1 MRSLRVLCLTILVAL
16 PSALHAQNLLE
27 GEYPGLET
35 GKMWTFDVPPRDYWA
50 KRYHFTPSEGWMEHA
65 RLSALRYGNGCT
77 ASFVSAEGLV
87 MTNHHCAR
95 ACIESSTREGE
106 DFLSNGFYAAK
117 REDERSCQGLFLDQL
132 QQITDVTDRVSRSA
146 APTADAKT
154 AAAERAKAIKAIED
168 ECGKTEPDAACQ
180 VVTMYRGGQYKLY
193 RFHRFKDV
201 RLVFAPE
208 AQIAFFGG
216 DPDNF
221 TYPRWNLDMSFVR
234 AYVDGKPAETP
245 HHFVWSHGGTKEGDL
260 TFVIGNPG
268 STGRLNTMAQLEYLR
283 DVQYPA
289 QLDQLHRMIET
300 YHSLAGSDEAR
311 GKALRNQIFG
321 LENTQKAIAGYQSG
335 LVDPKLMAR
344 KRDWEREFRGKVDAD
359 PALKRRYGRAWQVI
373 SDVSARRRQI
383 DVRRRYHAAGAYGS
397 RLLTLALGTLRYG
410 VETAKPDSLRLVP
423 YQEANRAGLERNL
436 FGGAPIDATQERAL
450 LTSYFA
456 AMQRELPTTDPV
468 LKQALKGRTPEAA
481 AAAMV
486 DGATLTSGET
496 RKALA
501 TGGAAG
507 IAASTD
513 PFLQLARVIDPLER
527 ALTREVNDL
536 NDREAQANEQI
547 ARALLAVYGDRVA
560 PDATFSLRISDGE
573 VRRYPM
579 NGTVAAPYT
588 TFNGLYERASAFGE
602 QPPFDLPSR
611 WKERRDSLA
620 PDTPF
625 NGVSTNDIIG
635 GNSGSPV
642 INRDAEVVGLIF
654 DGNIEMLP
662 NRFLFTE
669 RVARSVW
676 VDSRAIVHALRRIY
690 DAHGLADE
698 LEARAGGQ
706 PAM

>member
-1 MRSLRVLCLTILVAL
+1 MRLLRALFLTLLVAAPAPL
-16 PSALHAQNLLE
+16 RGQNLLE

-35 GKMWTFDVPPRDYWA
+35 GKMWTFDVPPREYWA
-50 KRYHFTPSEGWMEHA
+50 QRYNFTPADTWMEHA

-77 ASFVSAEGLV
+77 ASFVSGEGLV

-95 ACIESSTREGE
+95 ACIESATKEGE
-106 DFLSNGFYAAK
+106 DFLSNGFYAAR

-132 QQITDVTDRVSRSA
+132 QQITDVTDRVGQSA
-146 APTADAKT
+146 APKADAKT
-154 AAAERAKAIKAIED
+154 AATQRAKVIKAIED

-208 AQIAFFGG
+208 GQIAFFGG

-234 AYVDGKPAETP
+234 AYVEGKPAVTP
-245 HHFVWSHGGTKEGDL
+245 HHFTWSRGGTKEGDL

-268 STGRLNTMAQLEYLR
+268 STGRLNTIAQLEYLR

-300 YHSLAGSDEAR
+300 YHALSAADEAR

-335 LVDPKLMAR
+335 LLDPKLMAR
-344 KRDWEREFRGKVDAD
+344 KRDWEKEFRGKVDGDA
-359 PALKRRYGRAWQVI
+359 ALKRQYGRAWQVVA
-373 SDVSARRRQI
+373 DVTARRRQI
-383 DVRRRYHAAGAYGS
+383 DVRRRYHSAGAYGS
-397 RLLTLALGTLRYG
+397 RLLGFALGTIRYG
-410 VETAKPDSLRLVP
+410 VETAKPDSQRLVP
-423 YQEANRAGLERNL
+423 YQEANRAGFERNL
-436 FGGAPIDATQERAL
+436 FGGAPIDAGQEKAL
-450 LTSYFA
+450 LTAYFT
-456 AMQRELPTTDPV
+456 AMQRELPASDPV
-468 LKQALKGRTPEAA
+468 LKAALKGSTPEAA

-486 DGATLTSGET
+486 DAATLTSGDA

-501 TGGAAG
+501 TGGSADL
-507 IAASTD
+507 AASTD
-513 PFLQLARVIDPLER
+513 PFIQLARVIDPLER

-536 NDREAQANEQI
+536 NDREAQANEQV
-547 ARALLAVYGDRVA
+547 ARGLLAVYGSSVA

-579 NGTVAAPYT
+579 NGTIAAPYT
-588 TFNGLYERASAFGE
+588 SFNGLYERASAFGE
-602 QPPFDLPSR
+602 QPPFDLPPR

-690 DAHGLADE
+690 DAHPLADE
-698 LEARAGGQ
+698 LETRPEGQ